1 MGAISVMLSGV
12 CATNSIV
19 LQDIPEAEGDDM
31 TGLYIEEAV
40 EAEDLIY
47 SPEPKVAA
55 IAVSQISHNM
65 QIYHNMQIMERK
77 ICLDVHGIGFI

>member
-1 MGAISVMLSGV
+1 MAAVICVINYS
-12 CATNSIV
+12 V

-47 SPEPKVAA
+47 SPEPKVVDIA
-55 IAVSQISHNM
+55 IA
-65 QIYHNMQIMERK
+65 
-77 ICLDVHGIGFI
+77 

>member
-1 MGAISVMLSGV
+1 MSAVV
-12 CATNSIV
+12 CAINSIV

-47 SPEPKVAA
+47 SPEPKVVAVA
-55 IAVSQISHNM
+55 IS
-65 QIYHNMQIMERK
+65 
-77 ICLDVHGIGFI
+77 